1 MLAST
6 LTAGTLNAAQ
16 SAPPE
21 PEGSPLKLSAPTE
34 VHAYHYRNRAEF
46 DAGIRLVA
54 PGSAVEVW
62 SKRPSYNDEIQ
73 MEIRFGGE
81 TIQLPEGLVKD
92 FRGLPNFLK
101 IYARDAGGALQGQSS
116 HDVCLNGQSERT
128 NPEAPIRSP
137 YPWGC
142 PYNKFTQGSVQGIQ
156 SGWATRL
163 DVYGGMKIA
172 PGTYDARAFIRPFW
186 RDLLGISKEDGEAF
200 FTLVVDDEFNGCRGC
215 KVNSRP
221 VDQPARQEP
230 TSSRAG
236 APGDVMPDLQSLPAW
251 GMQITHG
258 GNYLAFSANVWN
270 AGDSPLVV
278 DGFRDNTSQELMT
291 AYQYFVDEDGNQTGY
306 QEVGTLLW
314 HDADSHHHWHFTD
327 FARYRLLN
335 EDMTEA
341 VRSKKESFCL
351 ANTDAVDYTV
361 PGADWTPEGTDL
373 HTSCGYEDSLSLREV
388 LSSGSGDTYSQWR
401 AGQSFKLK
409 GLPNGVYWIA
419 VEANPDGNLVEH
431 DLTNNVAVRKVVIGG
446 TDGARTVRVGKV
458 GIL

>member
-163 DVYGGMKIA
+163 DV
-172 PGTYDARAFIRPFW
+172 
-186 RDLLGISKEDGEAF
+186 
-200 FTLVVDDEFNGCRGC
+200 
-215 KVNSRP
+215 
-221 VDQPARQEP
+221 
-230 TSSRAG
+230 
-236 APGDVMPDLQSLPAW
+236 
-251 GMQITHG
+251 
-258 GNYLAFSANVWN
+258 
-270 AGDSPLVV
+270 
-278 DGFRDNTSQELMT
+278 
-291 AYQYFVDEDGNQTGY
+291 
-306 QEVGTLLW
+306 
-314 HDADSHHHWHFTD
+314 
-327 FARYRLLN
+327 
-335 EDMTEA
+335 
-341 VRSKKESFCL
+341 
-351 ANTDAVDYTV
+351 
-361 PGADWTPEGTDL
+361 
-373 HTSCGYEDSLSLREV
+373 
-388 LSSGSGDTYSQWR
+388 
-401 AGQSFKLK
+401 
-409 GLPNGVYWIA
+409 
-419 VEANPDGNLVEH
+419 
-431 DLTNNVAVRKVVIGG
+431 
-446 TDGARTVRVGKV
+446 
-458 GIL
+458 